1 VPTKPELKG
10 TISEQA
16 MTNLMRRAERE
27 SAIDWRKDKMRP
39 LDPNKQTLP
48 DELAKLSIHF
58 RYGSGEYQYE
68 VPWYGKNF
76 DYTPEQRKFLRMWAE
91 LLTEMPSPL
100 GDKPID
106 FLGQ

>member
-1 VPTKPELKG
+1 
-10 TISEQA
+10 

-27 SAIDWRKDKMRP
+27 AAIEWRKDKMRP
-39 LDPNKQTLP
+39 LDPTKQKLP
-48 DELAKLSIHF
+48 TELAKLSIHF
-58 RYGSGEYQYE
+58 YYPGGDYQYQ
-68 VPWYGKNF
+68 VAWYGKTF
-76 DYTPEQRKFLRMWAE
+76 EYTPEQRKFLRMWAE